1 MEEHYKHRRAR
12 YEAYIGSYPDFWS
25 YLRNYHNAFKALV
38 ENLDAHRRNVDA
50 VAYPLLFI
58 ARHCMELGF
67 KANIRYFEKYSEK
80 IDHVNSKSHNLEA
93 LFKAF
98 KLHVYAMVKNLED
111 KFTSKFNPEDIEAF
125 DEYCQEVDKLNAQF
139 HLLDKGSYSFRYPV
153 DNDNNAVFAPD
164 QKINVLDVI
173 ELFEKTMTLLYY
185 SASVFAKYT
194 DYADNI
200 EQMYQDE
207 MRSAY
212 EDEMRSYY
220 GDN

>member
-1 MEEHYKHRRAR
+1 MEEHEKHRRAR

-25 YLRNYHNAFKALV
+25 YLRAYHNAFKSLV
-38 ENLDAHRRNVDA
+38 ENLDMRRSNVDS
-50 VAYPLLFI
+50 VAYPLLFL

-80 IDHVNSKSHNLEA
+80 VDHVNSKSHNLEA
-93 LFKAF
+93 LFNAF
-98 KLHVYAMVKNLED
+98 KIHVNAMVKNIEE
-111 KFTSKFNPEDIEAF
+111 KFASKFDPDDIRSF
-125 DEYCQEVDKLNAQF
+125 SEYCDEVNKLNSQF

-185 SASVFAKYT
+185 TANVFEKYT
-194 DYADNI
+194 DYADSI

-212 EDEMRSYY
+212 EDEMRSQYIGY
-220 GDN
+220 